1 MDKIVFYLVQKRRKN
16 RIENNTKPRGN
27 QTRYI
32 KYGKKNH
39 TERRTD
45 RDTQTDLILIFR

>member
-32 KYGKKNH
+32 KYGKKIIPNA
-39 TERRTD
+39 EPIV
-45 RDTQTDLILIFR
+45 ILKPI